1 MATAAQTK
9 LMTADEF
16 MAADLGE
23 GRFELVRG
31 EVVRVPPT
39 MPQHGRICSRI
50 NWILETFGRTSG
62 FGYCLSES
70 AVATERG
77 PDTVRGPDICF
88 YSQARWPESE
98 VGLVLPPVP
107 PDLVVEVVSPSN
119 RPGEMQRKVTEYLEA
134 GVLLVLIVDPAR
146 RKAALYRLREV
157 FPTILSESDVLE
169 NLPELPGFT
178 CPLADFFIPVSKG
191 EDGPAAR

>member
-9 LMTADEF
+9 LMTAEEF
-16 MAADLGE
+16 MSADLGE

-31 EVVRVPPT
+31 EVVRVPLP
-39 MPQHGRICSRI
+39 MPQHGRVCSKFIRI
-50 NWILETFGRTSG
+50 LDTFGLTSG

-88 YSQARWPESE
+88 YSHASWPESE
-98 VGLVLPPVP
+98 VGTGLPPVP

>member
-9 LMTADEF
+9 LMTAEEF
-16 MAADLGE
+16 MAAGLGDD
-23 GRFELVRG
+23 GFELVRG

-39 MPQHGRICSRI
+39 MPQHGRVCSRI

-62 FGYCLSES
+62 FGYPLSES

-77 PDTVRGPDICF
+77 PDTVRGPDVSF
-88 YSQARWPESE
+88 YSHARWPESE
-98 VGLVLPPVP
+98 VGTGLPPVP

-157 FPTILSESDVLE
+157 FPTILSENDVLE

>member
-16 MAADLGE
+16 MAAGLGDD
-23 GRFELVRG
+23 GFELVRG

-39 MPQHGRICSRI
+39 MPQHGRVCMKMGRV
-50 NWILETFGRTSG
+50 LENYGVESG
-62 FGYCLSES
+62 YGYCLCES
-70 AVATERG
+70 AMATERG

-88 YSQARWPESE
+88 YSHARWPESE
-98 VGLVLPPVP
+98 VGTGLPPVP

-146 RKAALYRLREV
+146 RKAALYRLRDV

>member
-1 MATAAQTK
+1 MAIAAQTK
-9 LMTADEF
+9 LMTAEEF
-16 MAADLGE
+16 MAAGLGDD
-23 GRFELVRG
+23 GFELVRG

-39 MPQHGRICSRI
+39 MPQHGRVCSKFSRI
-50 NWILETFGRTSG
+50 LDTFGLASG

-88 YSQARWPESE
+88 YSHARWPESE
-98 VGLVLPPVP
+98 VGTGPPPVP

-134 GVLLVLIVDPAR
+134 GVLLVLIVDPVR

-169 NLPELPGFT
+169 NFPVLPGFT
-178 CPLADFFIPVSKG
+178 CPLADCFISISKHEG
-191 EDGPAAR
+191 GPAAP

>member
-9 LMTADEF
+9 LMSADEF
-16 MAADLGE
+16 MAAGLGDD
-23 GRFELVRG
+23 GFELVRG

-39 MPQHGRICSRI
+39 MPQHGRVCSKFIRI
-50 NWILETFGRTSG
+50 LDTYGLTSG

-77 PDTVRGPDICF
+77 PDTVRGPDVCF
-88 YSQARWPESE
+88 YSHARWPESE
-98 VGLVLPPVP
+98 VGVGLPPVP

-134 GVLLVLIVDPAR
+134 GVLLVLVVDPAR
-146 RKAALYRLREV
+146 RKAALYRLRDV
-157 FPTILSESDVLE
+157 FPTILSESDVSE
-169 NLPELPGFT
+169 NFPELPSFT
-178 CPLADFFIPVSKG
+178 CPLADFFIPISKNEG
-191 EDGPAAR
+191 RPAAP